1 MATNDKNDNAS
12 NKNDSLSEA
21 EKFLESLNL
30 SSESQ
35 PDASTAKAPSASST
49 TDHKEIMSF
58 LDEIAQYP
66 GAPADNTTA
75 TTGAASKQ
83 EQQQQQQQASTTT
96 TRDESTSNNDASAA
110 AADSNNGG
118 GWMAWGNNL
127 WSQAVKTTTE
137 QINKSGVELPSTAKL
152 LEDRVKQFVNKE
164 NLGKLGRFIYK
175 IHAEWIYTNH
185 HGI

>member
-35 PDASTAKAPSASST
+35 PDANTAKAPSASST

-75 TTGAASKQ
+75 TTGATSKQ
-83 EQQQQQQQASTTT
+83 EQQQVSTTTT

-110 AADSNNGG
+110 AAADSNSGG

-164 NLGKLGRFIYK
+164 NLGKLGM
-175 IHAEWIYTNH
+175 
-185 HGI
+185 

>member
-1 MATNDKNDNAS
+1 MASTDKNDTS

-30 SSESQ
+30 SSEAQ
-35 PDASTAKAPSASST
+35 PDANTAKAPSASST

-66 GAPADNTTA
+66 GAPADNTSA
-75 TTGAASKQ
+75 TSTGAPKQ
-83 EQQQQQQQASTTT
+83 EEQQQQQQTSSTTT
-96 TRDESTSNNDASAA
+96 TKNED
-110 AADSNNGG
+110 DSNSGGG

-164 NLGKLGRFIYK
+164 NLGKLGMYQK
-175 IHAEWIYTNH
+175 DP
-185 HGI
+185 

>member
-1 MATNDKNDNAS
+1 MATNEKSDTS

-35 PDASTAKAPSASST
+35 PDANTTKAPSASST

-66 GAPADNTTA
+66 GAHADST
-75 TTGAASKQ
+75 AASKQ
-83 EQQQQQQQASTTT
+83 EQQQQQQQQASTTT
-96 TRDESTSNNDASAA
+96 TNTHDESTSNNDA
-110 AADSNNGG
+110 ADSNSGG

-164 NLGKLGRFIYK
+164 NLGKLGM
-175 IHAEWIYTNH
+175 
-185 HGI
+185 